1 MSAASKANKQ
11 ATSYFALTFKTVKLL
26 RFITKYKTVEW
37 HGGEAW
43 KGNKVLLKTYRPHD
57 VLTVSELKKTAECC
71 FSEGQSR
78 PSGYV

>member
-1 MSAASKANKQ
+1 MITASKANKQ
-11 ATSYFALTFKTVKLL
+11 ATSYFALAFKTTKLVRL
-26 RFITKYKTVEW
+26 ITKATTVEW

-43 KGNKVLLKTYRPHD
+43 KGNKALLETHRPHD
-57 VLTVSELKKTAECC
+57 VLTVSELENRLNFV